1 MQDIDSPLILDVR
14 PHNHYLSGHL
24 PGAVHFNLLD
34 GPDLWHELPPK
45 NIPLHL
51 CVLKEQAETAIQL
64 LNQHRYE
71 VVKVT
76 THEELAKLELN
87 TGVGSNRSWRG
98 NPLLEHHADLLK
110 CTVDSD
116 LEKPL
121 VLDIGCGSGRDS
133 ILLAQLGF
141 RVIAIDNQA
150 KALERLKI
158 SAQNWNVAVTP
169 KLMDCKNQMDDTIEL
184 IIQQQPALIM
194 QSRFLHR
201 PLLDVYK
208 MYLPVNS
215 KVAIHTFLE
224 GAADFGSPKNPDFLL
239 KNNELAERFADWSV
253 LLDQVHTLD
262 DGRPLSLFVAQKV
275 TP

>member
-1 MQDIDSPLILDVR
+1 MHDINRPLILDVR
-14 PHNHYLSGHL
+14 PHDHYLSGHL
-24 PGAVHFNLLD
+24 PGAVHFNLLN

-51 CVLKEQAETAIQL
+51 CVLKDQAETAIQL
-64 LNQHRYE
+64 LNQHRYD

-76 THEELAKLELN
+76 THDELTELELN

-98 NPLLEHHADLLK
+98 NPILEHHANLLECK
-110 CTVDSD
+110 SDSE

-141 RVIAIDNQA
+141 HVIAIDNQA
-150 KALERLKI
+150 KALARLKT
-158 SAQNWNVAVTP
+158 SAQHWDVTVSP
-169 KLMDCKNQMDDTIEL
+169 MLMDCKSQIKDLIEF
-184 IIQQQPALIM
+184 IVQQQPALIM

-208 MYLPVNS
+208 EYLPTNS
-215 KVAIHTFLE
+215 KVVIHTFLE

-239 KNNELAERFADWSV
+239 KNNELAERFSDWSV

-275 TP
+275 SL

>member
-24 PGAVHFNLLD
+24 PGAVHFDLLG

-51 CVLKEQAETAIQL
+51 CVLKNQADAAIQL
-64 LNQHRYE
+64 LTQHRYD

-76 THEELAKLELN
+76 THDELTQLELN

-98 NPLLEHHADLLK
+98 NPILEHHADLLK
-110 CTVDSD
+110 CKGDSE

-141 RVIAIDNQA
+141 RVIAIDNQG
-150 KALERLKI
+150 KPLERLKL
-158 SAQNWNVAVTP
+158 SAKRWNVAISP
-169 KLMDCKNQMDDTIEL
+169 MLMDCKNQMAETIEF
-184 IIQQQPALIM
+184 IVQQKPALIM
-194 QSRFLHR
+194 QSRFLYR

-208 MYLPVNS
+208 EYLPVNS

-224 GAADFGSPKNPDFLL
+224 GAAEFGSPKNPDFLL
-239 KNNELAERFADWSV
+239 KNNELAERFSDWSV

-275 TP
+275 SL

>member
-1 MQDIDSPLILDVR
+1 MHDIDSPLILDVR
-14 PHNHYLSGHL
+14 PHSHYLSGHL
-24 PGAVHFNLLD
+24 PGAVHFNLLE

-51 CVLKEQAETAIQL
+51 CVLKDQAETAIQL

-71 VVKVT
+71 VVEVT
-76 THEELAKLELN
+76 THDELAKLKLN

-98 NPLLEHHADLLK
+98 NPILEHHADLL
-110 CTVDSD
+110 TGTSNSD
-116 LEKPL
+116 IEKPL

-141 RVIAIDNQA
+141 RVIAIDNQT
-150 KALERLKI
+150 KPLERLKT
-158 SAQNWNVAVTP
+158 SANKWNVAISP
-169 KLMDCKNQMDDTIEL
+169 MLLDCKNQMEETIEF
-184 IIQQQPALIM
+184 IVQQQPALIM

-208 MYLPVNS
+208 EYLPVHS
-215 KVAIHTFLE
+215 KIAIHTFLE

-239 KNNELAERFADWSV
+239 KNNELAERFSDWSV

-262 DGRPLSLFVAQKV
+262 DGRPLSLFVAQKI
-275 TP
+275 TS